1 MKIFILFA
9 VALAV
14 GSCSNNNSES
24 QTASGNVMID
34 LQYDTLCFQKVS
46 GNLNQDTATI
56 QLLLQGESVKGR
68 FSNVPFEKDARIGTL
83 SGTKKNSLISC
94 VWAYS
99 QEGMVDSL
107 LVEFKLSE
115 NTLLQKDFKID
126 SKTGREILTDSS
138 SFSIVFNKIK
148 CSN

>member
-9 VALAV
+9 VVLAV
-14 GSCSNNNSES
+14 YSCSNNNSES
-24 QTASGNVMID
+24 QTASENVKID

-46 GNLNQDTATI
+46 GNSNQDTATI

-99 QEGMVDSL
+99 QEGTADSL

-138 SFSIVFNKIK
+138 RFSIVFNKIK